1 MENALVEIRD
11 YGHIEVNI
19 RKYMDK
25 RGITRYA
32 LAKAL
37 NTRFEVVD
45 KWYKG
50 HVEKIDADVLARMCY
65 VLGCKTGDILIY
77 KPQEKKR
84 K

>member
-1 MENALVEIRD
+1 MDNALVEIKD

-19 RKYMDK
+19 RRYMDD

-65 VLGCKTGDILIY
+65 VLGCKTGDILTY
-77 KPQEKKR
+77 VPQENKR
-84 K
+84 R

>member
-1 MENALVEIRD
+1 MTNELISIKE
-11 YGHIEVNI
+11 YGHIEINI
-19 RKYMDK
+19 KKYMDSQ
-25 RGITRYA
+25 GITRYA

-50 HVEKIDADVLARMCY
+50 HVEKIDADVLARMCF
-65 VLGCKTGDILIY
+65 VLQCKPGDILIY
-77 KPQEKKR
+77 R